1 MPRQNLQKRAI
12 DEEIISSEEVWETI
26 RYLDPDL
33 GRKKG
38 DLIGIIALLWVV
50 ALLFVIGLA
59 LHQRGL

>member
-1 MPRQNLQKRAI
+1 MSRHNLQKRAI

-33 GRKKG
+33 RRKKG
-38 DLIGIIALLWVV
+38 DLIGIIALLWAV

>member
-1 MPRQNLQKRAI
+1 MPRHNLQKRAI
-12 DEEIISSEEVWETI
+12 DEDVISSEEVWETI